1 MGSARDDEDSNA
13 GHRHVPKL
21 ILAGRLA
28 GTFDGRPVV
37 ISADEAG
44 VLLDVSSLS
53 SGWRLRKYSSAV
65 LPVLKCLNA
74 FHIPLTMRVAGAV
87 SVPLL
92 PKSGLLVRLFAP
104 SIANG

>member
-1 MGSARDDEDSNA
+1 MGSARDDEDPHS

-21 ILAGRLA
+21 ILAGRLT

-37 ISADEAG
+37 ISADDAG
-44 VLLDVSSLS
+44 VVLDVPTLY
-53 SGWRLRKYSSAV
+53 SGWRLRTYSNAA
-65 LPVLKCLNA
+65 LPVLKGLNA
-74 FHIPLTMRVAGAV
+74 LHIPLTIRVAGV